1 MQYPFQEF
9 DYIQQFLRELFVER
23 ASEQN
28 VIIYD
33 QKLLIK
39 LLEQNSVLNQKPKI
53 IIQYSMLS
61 NEYEIKQPASHRT
74 PSVCP

>member
-1 MQYPFQEF
+1 MQNPFHEF
-9 DYIQQFLRELFVER
+9 DYIQQFLSELFVVP
-23 ASEQN
+23 ASEPN
-28 VIIYD
+28 VIIYNK
-33 QKLLIK
+33 KLLIK

-74 PSVCP
+74 LPVCP